1 MLMAKLLHPFFQL
14 GDLFLAMFDT
24 TLKQNDFSVAVPVDI
39 PHNFLRFELLF
50 GLTVSI
56 YIVFD
61 FLETLVALTHPS
73 LCYHPLLGFDS
84 PRIQIHQ
91 VGQVPYHAS
100 PIVLLL
106 SYARVV
112 SEV

>member
-24 TLKQNDFSVAVPVDI
+24 TFKQNDFSVAVPVDI
-39 PHNFLRFELLF
+39 PHNFLRFEL
-50 GLTVSI
+50 
-56 YIVFD
+56 
-61 FLETLVALTHPS
+61 HPS